1 MNSFDGYRE
10 IVQQGLLELQKDIQ
24 PPSLK
29 EQINYFLS
37 LGGKRLRPSLLLAG
51 CDLFNGDIDKALKPA
66 LGIELFHNFT
76 LMHDDVMDAAP
87 LRRSK
92 ETVHQKWDESTAI
105 LAGDAMYASAI
116 ALVARVNSRILPE
129 IINLFCTTSIEVCEG
144 QQLDMLFEKKEN
156 IYMDDYLE
164 MIELKTAVL
173 LACALKMGA
182 LIGGADEKD
191 TDQLYQFGKNLGVAF
206 QLQDDILDV
215 YGNKNKFGKQ
225 VGGDIKSGKKTF
237 LLIKAIELGDDS
249 IKHLILKKNKTDSD
263 INKIISIY
271 DKLNI
276 KKLATMEMEKCYT
289 NALLNL
295 YNLKNVN
302 KYYLNQLKEFAQGM
316 QVRES

>member
-10 IVQQGLLELQKDIQ
+10 IVQKGLLELQKVIQ

-92 ETVHQKWDESTAI
+92 ETVHKKWDESTAI

-116 ALVARVNSRILPE
+116 ALVAKVKNKILPE
-129 IINLFCTTSIEVCEG
+129 MINLFCTTSIEVCEG

-156 IYMDDYLE
+156 VYMDNYLE
-164 MIELKTAVL
+164 MIQLKTAVL

-191 TDQLYQFGKNLGVAF
+191 TDQLYQFGKNLGIAF

-237 LLIKAIELGDDS
+237 LLIKAIELGDDN

-271 DKLNI
+271 DNLNI
-276 KKLATMEMEKCYT
+276 KKLATMEMEKYYT

-295 YNLKNVN
+295 HSLSNVN
-302 KYYLNQLKEFAQGM
+302 KYYLNQLKEFAQRM